1 MARRGVRHV
10 YIMVKVRPSAHWAN
24 AVGCVSAR
32 GPEGWVGKGREDMEL
47 QEVDG
52 CVEGLGGE
60 GKGKK
65 QRTFNFLGAFCAH
78 VLVVQVADLLFLR
91 GGQRRRVAGERI
103 CADDDA
109 VGHCVCGGELSS
121 SRGVDLVARGYD
133 SELVWCN
140 ERQGADGRCTIAELR
155 WWWFEIDIL
164 RSRGGEDWERE
175 VRIGSGRVG
184 GSKWD
189 GRWDLGRGKMGMG
202 WFGLDARG
210 LLHMRVLLHFIPL
223 VACNLLTAHCVSI
236 FICLHNFAS
245 IYQAL
250 LHSTNPQSLH
260 RKHITSH
267 PR

>member
-175 VRIGSGRVG
+175 GRGFEVGWPMGSGPRQ
-184 GSKWD
+184 D
-189 GRWDLGRGKMGMG
+189 GYGVV
-202 WFGLDARG
+202 WFGCARTSSHAG
-210 LLHMRVLLHFIPL
+210 AF
-223 VACNLLTAHCVSI
+223 T
-236 FICLHNFAS
+236 
-245 IYQAL
+245 
-250 LHSTNPQSLH
+250 LHSSRRVQSFDCALCLDIH
-260 RKHITSH
+260 LSA
-267 PR
+267 